1 MLALVRPPIKTSPAG
16 LSYGLPVIWKFGI
29 RPSKVSSAY
38 LINYYRKELL
48 MSDVLNKAEFAERI
62 ISEQLEGGF
71 DLKTALFFAI
81 NETDDGVAMVLA
93 GEHGDVYDLLDS
105 DDSRAVAKVSDYIAL
120 VTCGWASPITTD
132 SDDDDEQV
140 APSQHPERRRV
151 RLMVFAGKD
160 GWASVMRFSDT
171 PDETITDDG
180 TARGALAEAIM
191 SLF

>member
-1 MLALVRPPIKTSPAG
+1 
-16 LSYGLPVIWKFGI
+16 
-29 RPSKVSSAY
+29 
-38 LINYYRKELL
+38 
-48 MSDVLNKAEFAERI
+48 
-62 ISEQLEGGF
+62 
-71 DLKTALFFAI
+71 LFFAI

-120 VTCGWASPITTD
+120 VTCGWASPITEGE
-132 SDDDDEQV
+132 SDDEQV

-191 SLF
+191 GLF

>member
-1 MLALVRPPIKTSPAG
+1 MLALVRPLAKTSPAG
-16 LSYGLPVIWKFGI
+16 LPYGLPVIWKFGI
-29 RPSKVSSAY
+29 GYSKVTSAY

-48 MSDVLNKAEFAERI
+48 MSETLMKAEFAERL
-62 ISEQLEGGF
+62 ISDQLEGDF

-81 NETDDGVAMVLA
+81 NETDEGVAMVLA

-120 VTCGWASPITTD
+120 VTCGWASPITEGT
-132 SDDDDEQV
+132 DDDEQV
-140 APSQHPERRRV
+140 APSQHPQRRRV

>member
-1 MLALVRPPIKTSPAG
+1 VVCKSDIGLA
-16 LSYGLPVIWKFGI
+16 
-29 RPSKVSSAY
+29 KVSSAY

-48 MSDVLNKAEFAERI
+48 MSDVLDKAEFAERL

-81 NETDDGVAMVLA
+81 NETDEGVAMVLA
-93 GEHGDVYDLLDS
+93 GEHGDIYDLLDS
-105 DDSRAVAKVSDYIAL
+105 DDSRAVAKVSDYIA
-120 VTCGWASPITTD
+120 VITCGWASPIVEGQ
-132 SDDDDEQV
+132 SDDDQV

-180 TARGALAEAIM
+180 NARGALADAIM
-191 SLF
+191 GLF

>member
-1 MLALVRPPIKTSPAG
+1 MFRVLIQLLLK
-16 LSYGLPVIWKFGI
+16 GI
-29 RPSKVSSAY
+29 PMS
-38 LINYYRKELL
+38 ETL
-48 MSDVLNKAEFAERI
+48 MKAEFAERL
-62 ISEQLEGGF
+62 ISDQLEGDF

-105 DDSRAVAKVSDYIAL
+105 DDSRAVAKVSDYVAL
-120 VTCGWASPITTD
+120 VTCGWASPIKD
-132 SDDDDEQV
+132 SDDPEQGV
-140 APSQHPERRRV
+140 APSQHPDRRRV

-180 TARGALAEAIM
+180 TARGALAEALLD
-191 SLF
+191 LF

>member
-1 MLALVRPPIKTSPAG
+1 MSET
-16 LSYGLPVIWKFGI
+16 
-29 RPSKVSSAY
+29 
-38 LINYYRKELL
+38 L
-48 MSDVLNKAEFAERI
+48 MKAEFAERL
-62 ISEQLEGGF
+62 ISDQLEGDF

-105 DDSRAVAKVSDYIAL
+105 DDSRAVAKVSDYVAL
-120 VTCGWASPITTD
+120 VTCGWASPITE
-132 SDDDDEQV
+132 SDDPENGV
-140 APSQHPERRRV
+140 APSQHPQRRRV

-180 TARGALAEAIM
+180 TARGALADAIM
-191 SLF
+191 GLF

>member
-1 MLALVRPPIKTSPAG
+1 MLALVRPPEKNSPAG
-16 LSYGLPVIWKFGI
+16 LSYGLPVFGNLI
-29 RPSKVSSAY
+29 FGLAKVGSAY

-48 MSDVLNKAEFAERI
+48 MSETLMKAEFAERL
-62 ISEQLEGGF
+62 ISEQLEGDF

-81 NETDDGVAMVLA
+81 NETDEGVAMVLA

-120 VTCGWASPITTD
+120 VTCGWASPITEGT
-132 SDDDDEQV
+132 DDDEQV
-140 APSQHPERRRV
+140 APSQHPQRRRV

-191 SLF
+191 GLF

>member
-1 MLALVRPPIKTSPAG
+1 
-16 LSYGLPVIWKFGI
+16 
-29 RPSKVSSAY
+29 
-38 LINYYRKELL
+38 
-48 MSDVLNKAEFAERI
+48 MSDVLMKAEFAERL
-62 ISEQLEGGF
+62 ISDQLEGDF

-81 NETDDGVAMVLA
+81 NETDEGVAMVLA

-120 VTCGWASPITTD
+120 VTCGWASPITEGT
-132 SDDDDEQV
+132 DDDEQV
-140 APSQHPERRRV
+140 APSQHPQRRRV

-180 TARGALAEAIM
+180 NARGALAEAIM
-191 SLF
+191 GLF

>member
-1 MLALVRPPIKTSPAG
+1 
-16 LSYGLPVIWKFGI
+16 
-29 RPSKVSSAY
+29 
-38 LINYYRKELL
+38 
-48 MSDVLNKAEFAERI
+48 MSETLRKAEFTERL
-62 ISEQLEGGF
+62 ISEQLDGDF
-71 DLKTALFFAI
+71 DLSTALFFAI
-81 NETDDGVAMVLA
+81 NETDEGVAMVLA

-120 VTCGWASPITTD
+120 VTCGWASPITAD

-140 APSQHPERRRV
+140 APSQHPQRRRV

-180 TARGALAEAIM
+180 NARGALAEAIM
-191 SLF
+191 GLF

>member
-1 MLALVRPPIKTSPAG
+1 VFWKSDIGLA
-16 LSYGLPVIWKFGI
+16 
-29 RPSKVSSAY
+29 KVGGAY
-38 LINYYRKELL
+38 LINYYRKELP
-48 MSDVLNKAEFAERI
+48 MSDVLDKAEFAERL
-62 ISEQLEGGF
+62 ISDQLEGDF

-81 NETDDGVAMVLA
+81 NETDEGVAMVLA

-120 VTCGWASPITTD
+120 VTCGWASPIVEGQ
-132 SDDDDEQV
+132 SDDEQV
-140 APSQHPERRRV
+140 APSQHPQRRRV

-180 TARGALAEAIM
+180 TARGALAEAVM
-191 SLF
+191 NLF

>member
-1 MLALVRPPIKTSPAG
+1 VFWKSDIGLA
-16 LSYGLPVIWKFGI
+16 
-29 RPSKVSSAY
+29 KVGSAY
-38 LINYYRKELL
+38 LINYYRKELP
-48 MSDVLNKAEFAERI
+48 MSDVLDKAEFAERL
-62 ISEQLEGGF
+62 ISDQLEGDF

-81 NETDDGVAMVLA
+81 NETDEGVAMVLA

-120 VTCGWASPITTD
+120 VTCGWASPITE
-132 SDDDDEQV
+132 SDDPENGV
-140 APSQHPERRRV
+140 APSQHPQRRRV

-180 TARGALAEAIM
+180 NARGALAEAIM
-191 SLF
+191 GLF

>member
-1 MLALVRPPIKTSPAG
+1 MSET
-16 LSYGLPVIWKFGI
+16 
-29 RPSKVSSAY
+29 
-38 LINYYRKELL
+38 L
-48 MSDVLNKAEFAERI
+48 MKAEFAERL
-62 ISEQLEGGF
+62 ISEQLEGDF

-81 NETDDGVAMVLA
+81 NETDEGVAMVLA

-120 VTCGWASPITTD
+120 VTCGWASPITAD

-140 APSQHPERRRV
+140 APSQHPQRRRV

-180 TARGALAEAIM
+180 NARGALAEAIM
-191 SLF
+191 GLF

>member
-1 MLALVRPPIKTSPAG
+1 
-16 LSYGLPVIWKFGI
+16 
-29 RPSKVSSAY
+29 
-38 LINYYRKELL
+38 
-48 MSDVLNKAEFAERI
+48 MSDVLMKAEFAERL
-62 ISEQLEGGF
+62 ISDQLEGDF

-81 NETDDGVAMVLA
+81 NETDEGVAMVLA

-140 APSQHPERRRV
+140 APSEHPQRRRV